1 MLNVNEDRLVFN
13 SHQENH
19 TYTLRNADYYFKRN
33 KKFLVFSLLPSRLSP
48 PQTHKIDSSSHYLR
62 LKMWIDNRILF
73 YVPKIEEDISD
84 LVRKHTL
91 KHLDKNKMEGICC
104 HITGC
109 LIIINFFF
117 QLRSNVLFGF
127 LFFHLITN

>member
-1 MLNVNEDRLVFN
+1 MLNVNKDRLVFN

-19 TYTLRNADYYFKRN
+19 TYTLRNADYYFKKK
-33 KKFLVFSLLPSRLSP
+33 KKFVFSSLPSRLFL

-91 KHLDKNKMEGICC
+91 KHLDKNEMEGICC
-104 HITGC
+104 HIAGC
-109 LIIINFFF
+109 LIKVFNFSPNLDVMSYLDICFF
-117 QLRSNVLFGF
+117 
-127 LFFHLITN
+127 T